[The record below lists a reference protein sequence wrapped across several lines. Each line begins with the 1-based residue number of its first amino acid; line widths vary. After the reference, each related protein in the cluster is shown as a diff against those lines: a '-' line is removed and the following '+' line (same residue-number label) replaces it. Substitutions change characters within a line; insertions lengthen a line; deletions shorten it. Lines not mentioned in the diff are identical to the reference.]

1 MNLDHAMANF
11 FYAVE
16 RSGRSRTVRRA
27 GMTDEQFYRAEL
39 AAGTPDELAR
49 RLAGLPPIEQG
60 SDDENA

>member
-1 MNLDHAMANF
+1 MNLDYAMANF

-27 GMTDEQFYRAEL
+27 GMTDGEYYRAEV
-39 AAGTPDELAR
+39 AAGTPEELAR

-60 SDDENA
+60 SDENA